1 MKELINLGL
10 ILITGGAR
18 SGKSRYAVELA
29 KQKSGKVA
37 FIATA
42 IAGDEEMTRR
52 IRMHQSARPS
62 DWTTIEESINVAQAI
77 ADAAVEHKTIIVDCL
92 TLFITN
98 LVFKPPYREEID
110 DQKEQNIYA
119 AIEQI
124 VDTTKNVEA
133 TVIIISNELGMGLVP
148 EDALARRFRDIAG
161 RANQLMAEAADE
173 AYVCISG
180 IPMRIKG
187 ENETGK

>member
-1 MKELINLGL
+1 MSL

-29 KQKSGKVA
+29 KQKGDKVA

-62 DWTTIEESINVAQAI
+62 NWTTIEESINVAQAV
-77 ADAAVEHKTIIVDCL
+77 ADAAANHATIIVDCL
-92 TLFITN
+92 TLLITN
-98 LVFKPPYREEID
+98 LVFEPPYQGEID
-110 DQKEQNIYA
+110 DEKEQKIYA
-119 AIEQI
+119 AVKQIIE
-124 VDTTKNVEA
+124 TTKNIEA

-187 ENETGK
+187 ET

>member
-1 MKELINLGL
+1 MINLSL

-29 KQKSGKVA
+29 KQKGGKVA

-42 IAGDEEMTRR
+42 IAGDEEMTQR
-52 IRMHQSARPS
+52 IRLHQSARPS
-62 DWTTIEESINVAQAI
+62 DWTTVEESINVAQAI
-77 ADAAVEHKTIIVDCL
+77 ADAASDYETIIVDCL
-92 TLFITN
+92 TLLITN
-98 LVFKPPYREEID
+98 LVFEPPYQEKID
-110 DQKEQNIYA
+110 DEKEQNIYE

-124 VDTTKNVEA
+124 INTTRNVEA
-133 TVIIISNELGMGLVP
+133 TVIVISNELGMGLVP

-161 RANQLMAEAADE
+161 RSNQLMAEAADE

-180 IPMRIKG
+180 IPMRIKPS
-187 ENETGK
+187 

>member
-1 MKELINLGL
+1 MINLSL

-29 KQKSGKVA
+29 KQKGGNVA

-42 IAGDEEMTRR
+42 IAGDEEMTER
-52 IRMHQSARPS
+52 IRMHQTARPS

-77 ADAAVEHKTIIVDCL
+77 ADVASNHSTIIVDCL
-92 TLFITN
+92 TLLITN
-98 LVFKPPYREEID
+98 LVFEPPYNEEINYE
-110 DQKEQNIYA
+110 KEQKIYTA
-119 AIEQI
+119 VEKIIE
-124 VDTTKNVEA
+124 TTKNVEA
-133 TVIIISNELGMGLVP
+133 TVIVISNELGMGLVP

-187 ENETGK
+187 ENET

>member
-1 MKELINLGL
+1 MINLSL

-52 IRMHQSARPS
+52 IQMHQASRPA
-62 DWTTIEESINVAQAI
+62 DWTTIEESINVAQSI
-77 ADAAVEHKTIIVDCL
+77 TDTVSNHDTIIVDCL
-92 TLFITN
+92 TLLITN
-98 LVFKPPYREEID
+98 LVFEPPYREEID
-110 DQKEQNIYA
+110 DEKEQNIYA
-119 AIEQI
+119 AIEKI
-124 VDTTKNVEA
+124 IETTENLEA
-133 TVIIISNELGMGLVP
+133 TVIVISNELGMGLVP

-161 RANQLMAEAADE
+161 RANQLLAEAADE
-173 AYVCISG
+173 VYVCISG
-180 IPMRIKG
+180 IPMRIKP
-187 ENETGK
+187 

>member
-1 MKELINLGL
+1 MSL

-42 IAGDEEMTRR
+42 IAGDEEMTQR
-52 IRMHQSARPS
+52 IRMHQSARPT
-62 DWTTIEESINVAQAI
+62 DWTTIEESINVAQSI
-77 ADAAVEHKTIIVDCL
+77 ADVVSNHDIIIVDCL
-92 TLFITN
+92 TLLITN
-98 LVFKPPYREEID
+98 LVFEPPYQGEID
-110 DQKEQNIYA
+110 DEKEEKIYA
-119 AIEQI
+119 AVEQI
-124 VDTTKNVEA
+124 IETTKNIEA
-133 TVIIISNELGMGLVP
+133 TVIVISNELGMGLVP

-173 AYVCISG
+173 VYVCISG

-187 ENETGK
+187 